1 MTRRF
6 IAVIVF
12 LIVSII
18 LYFWGATG
26 SIAHLRFWRFVL
38 IVVVASSLSIAGLIL
53 QNILRNPLVEPYI
66 IGVSSTGALGYAVGL
81 ILGIP
86 FPLDGLMTVAGVIL
100 GFIPVYMAGRSP
112 LRFILMGVAVGLF
125 SSSVLSL
132 LMAVNQQDILKT
144 FYILWGNVDRI
155 FSPLDITILTILG
168 ISSLLLLGITFGMRR
183 VLMIMSLPQEEARA
197 FGVDTDRYMR
207 IFILIAFLLTGI
219 SVYLAGVIG
228 FVGLVVPHISRM
240 LFPDRMELIIPSSI
254 VVSTTLL
261 LISDTV
267 IRTLL
272 PVSIP
277 VGIITSIVGVPFFVY
292 LLSRW

>member
-6 IAVIVF
+6 TAVII
-12 LIVSII
+12 LLLLSAT
-18 LYFWGATG
+18 LYFWGATEN
-26 SIAHLRFWRFVL
+26 ILQLRFWRFIL
-38 IVVVASSLSIAGLIL
+38 IVVVASSLSTAGLIL

-86 FPLDGLMTVAGVIL
+86 FPLDGLLTVAGVIL
-100 GFIPVYMAGRSP
+100 GFVPVYMAGRSP

-125 SSSVLSL
+125 SSSILSL
-132 LMAVNQQDILKT
+132 LMAVNHQDILKT

-168 ISSLLLLGITFGMRR
+168 ISSFALLTITFALKR
-183 VLMIMSLPQEEARA
+183 VLMIMSLPEAESRA

-228 FVGLVVPHISRM
+228 FVGLVVPHIARM
-240 LFPDRMELIIPSSI
+240 LFPDRMELIIPSSAMI
-254 VVSTTLL
+254 STTLL
-261 LISDTV
+261 LISDTA

-277 VGIITSIVGVPFFVY
+277 VGIITSIVGVPFFIY

>member
-1 MTRRF
+1 M
-6 IAVIVF
+6 
-12 LIVSII
+12 
-18 LYFWGATG
+18 
-26 SIAHLRFWRFVL
+26 
-38 IVVVASSLSIAGLIL
+38 
-53 QNILRNPLVEPYI
+53 
-66 IGVSSTGALGYAVGL
+66 GL

-86 FPLDGLMTVAGVIL
+86 FPLDGLLTVAGVIL
-100 GFIPVYMAGRSP
+100 GFVPVYMAGRSP

-125 SSSVLSL
+125 SSSILSL
-132 LMAVNQQDILKT
+132 LMAVNHQDILKT

-168 ISSLLLLGITFGMRR
+168 ISSFALLTITFALKR
-183 VLMIMSLPQEEARA
+183 VLMIMSLPEAESRA

-228 FVGLVVPHISRM
+228 FVGLVVPHIARM
-240 LFPDRMELIIPSSI
+240 LFPDRMELIIPSSAMI
-254 VVSTTLL
+254 STTLL
-261 LISDTV
+261 LISDTA

-277 VGIITSIVGVPFFVY
+277 VGIITSIVGVPFFIY